1 MQILIVD
8 DEPNIR
14 KTLRVAL
21 ESMRH
26 RVEEAMGIAD
36 ALKGIERQR
45 FDVALVDLRLGG
57 DSGLD
62 LLPEI
67 LRRTPRTAVVIVT
80 AHGTIDTAVEAMRLG
95 AFDYLPKPFTPAQ
108 IRAVLERI
116 GRLKDLQSR
125 VDDLEEQLAGEIP
138 EISMDSDDPQVQVVL
153 EQGRRVAG
161 TDAVVLIRG
170 ESGTGKGVLARAIH
184 AWSRRAR
191 ASFVTVSCPS
201 LSAELLESE
210 LFGHARGAFTGA
222 VTETEGKVAAA
233 EGGTLF
239 LDEIGDLPLPLQP
252 KLLRFL
258 QERRYERVGEARSR
272 TADVRLIAASNRDLD
287 AAVAA
292 GEFREDLLFRL
303 NVVELALPPL
313 RERSDRLALAEHLL
327 AFFARQMGKKIEGFT
342 AEAREALTRYAWPGN
357 LRELRNA
364 MERAAIFASG
374 RLLAVGDLPGRISV
388 ADSRTPGGTSESI
401 AVGGPVTLEQLEAE
415 HIRLILARTP
425 GREDAA
431 RILGI
436 DPSTLYRK
444 RKQLGL

>member
-1 MQILIVD
+1 MRILIVD
-8 DEPNIR
+8 DELNIR

-21 ESMRH
+21 EAMRH
-26 RVEEAMGIAD
+26 AVEEAGGTAE
-36 ALKGIERQR
+36 ALKAIERQR
-45 FDVALVDLRLGG
+45 FDVALVDLRLGS

-62 LLPEI
+62 LLEEI
-67 LRRTPRTAVVIVT
+67 LRRAPRTAVVIIT
-80 AHGTIDTAVEAMRLG
+80 AHGTIDTAVEAMRRG
-95 AFDYLPKPFTPAQ
+95 AFDYLPKPFTPGQ
-108 IRAVLERI
+108 VRAVLERLD
-116 GRLKDLQSR
+116 RLRKLQNR
-125 VDDLEEQLAGEIP
+125 VDDLEAQLAGEIP
-138 EISMDSDDPQVQVVL
+138 EISMESDDPQVRTVL

-161 TDAVVLIRG
+161 TEAVVLIRG

-272 TADVRLIAASNRDLD
+272 SADVRLIAATSRDLD

-292 GEFREDLLFRL
+292 GQFREDLLFRL

-313 RERSDRLALAEHLL
+313 RERSDRLVLAEHLL
-327 AFFARQMGKKIEGFT
+327 AFFVRQMGKRIEGLSD
-342 AEAREALTRYAWPGN
+342 AAREALSSYSWPGN

-364 MERAAIFASG
+364 MERAAIFAAG
-374 RLLAVGDLPGRISV
+374 RVLDVGDLPERIT
-388 ADSRTPGGTSESI
+388 APASRAAAGKPAAI
-401 AVGGPVTLEQLEAE
+401 AVGEPVTLEQLEAE

-425 GREDAA
+425 SREDAA

-444 RKQLGL
+444 RKQLGF